1 MIPCQYRFL
10 VITVTSYWV
19 QWRLKSSASLLFTQP
34 FIQAQIKKNIRAPH
48 RWPLCRELTNDR
60 CIPRTNGTITRKMFP
75 FDDVIMVCYKS
86 KPQLWL
92 RHWRQL
98 NYVFKRRTNNAT
110 EHMKDKHLHWKIRLS
125 CRLKLP
131 DCKLIRNHKSSF
143 FNLILLMT
151 YMRHEINW
159 LKHI

>member
-34 FIQAQIKKNIRAPH
+34 FIQAQIKENIRAPH

-60 CIPRTNGTITRKMFP
+60 WIPRTNGTITRKMFP

-110 EHMKDKHLHWKIRLS
+110 EHNTWRTNTFTEKSAWAAAWN
-125 CRLKLP
+125 C
-131 DCKLIRNHKSSF
+131 LIVNWYENVSHPF
-143 FNLILLMT
+143 LIWYCWWRT
-151 YMRHEINW
+151 CVMR
-159 LKHI
+159 